1 MPTTT
6 KMTQTSRARKNGR
19 AMRAFTGI
27 WATGMISQK
36 LQLKTKMNSEP
47 RNGVYLRPSGPIVS
61 RMIPFWMKP

>member
-6 KMTQTSRARKNGR
+6 KMAQIIMARKNGR

-27 WATGMISQK
+27 WATGMMPHT
-36 LQLKTKMNSEP
+36 LQERMKMKREP
-47 RNGVYLRPSGPIVS
+47 RKDVYLSPSGPMVS